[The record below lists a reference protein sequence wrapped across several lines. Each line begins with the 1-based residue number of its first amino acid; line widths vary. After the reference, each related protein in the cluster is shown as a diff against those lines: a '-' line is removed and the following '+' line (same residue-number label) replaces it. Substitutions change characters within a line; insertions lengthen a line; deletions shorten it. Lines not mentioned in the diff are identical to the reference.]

1 MLDPAQGS
9 VGGCASSF
17 CGGSRV
23 SRQTHDSHTR
33 ETAVRLVVGSTNNV
47 VLIDTNAPHV
57 RCDYIVFAFRYI
69 KRYRS
74 TIVSPKRNLLDL
86 TRTRTKLKTETTSK
100 RDAKN
105 SRSQPTGRPTGV
117 YWAPW
122 ALVPLEDQSGGP
134 TSYLLDGGR
143 RCRLCSS
150 LSFARLALAPRRG
163 CFALALPLAA
173 PDCARLSARH
183 GV

>member
-86 TRTRTKLKTETTSK
+86 TRTRTKLNDGNDVETRREKLALSAYGQAHG
-100 RDAKN
+100 RVLGALG
-105 SRSQPTGRPTGV
+105 SGALGRPK
-117 YWAPW
+117 WRSHFIS
-122 ALVPLEDQSGGP
+122 LE
-134 TSYLLDGGR
+134 R
-143 RCRLCSS
+143 RATRQPRL
-150 LSFARLALAPRRG
+150 RQPRPR
-163 CFALALPLAA
+163 PS
-173 PDCARLSARH
+173 PR
-183 GV
+183 